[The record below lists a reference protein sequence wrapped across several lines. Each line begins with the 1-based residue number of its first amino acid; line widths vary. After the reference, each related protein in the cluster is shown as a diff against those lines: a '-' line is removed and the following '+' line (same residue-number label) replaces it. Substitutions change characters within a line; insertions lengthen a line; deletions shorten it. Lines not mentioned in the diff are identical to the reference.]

1 MIVLRKDP
9 DPKDNK
15 WEFKDLRLPKSFQR
29 DNGTFRGL
37 HITFTPR
44 EIKLDLTD
52 FPSNRV
58 LQDDDKKLFV
68 LASFAGLRFPDQGPS
83 VNIDYLKRFLKEGL
97 VLNGTHYWFYGHS
110 NSQLR
115 SRSCF
120 LRAGPNEET
129 LHAKI
134 LAMGDFQSIK
144 NSAKRMC

>member
-1 MIVLRKDP
+1 MVILRKDP
-9 DPKDNK
+9 DPKENK
-15 WEFKDLRLPKSFQR
+15 WEFNGIKLPKVIKKA
-29 DNGTFRGL
+29 DGTFRGL
-37 HITFTPR
+37 HISLTPR

-58 LQDDDKKLFV
+58 LQADDQSLLV
-68 LASFAGLRFPDQGPS
+68 LASFSELRFPDQGPS

-120 LRAGPNEET
+120 LRASPNEEA
-129 LHAKI
+129 LHTKI
-134 LAMGDFQSIK
+134 LAMGDFGSIK
-144 NSAKRMC
+144 SAAKRM